1 MSANYPEIRI
11 KYAWLLTGAT
21 AEALQRYW
29 EPESTTRSPEEYEAI
44 AQQYRD
50 FWSPYEGKVMK
61 AMRDVIGLEYH
72 ANVIDVYVAP
82 WFYAFSDP
90 LVIGVVF
97 DTQQKL
103 VVTLTHELL
112 HRLFMDNR
120 TTDDRYTVEN
130 WEKMFGKHDFVTL
143 VHIPVYALMHAIF
156 IDELKQPDWLKSE
169 KRATKAYK
177 DAWEYVEKTGYK
189 EVIAKLK
196 IQYKN

>member
-1 MSANYPEIRI
+1 MSAKYPEVRI
-11 KYAWLLTGAT
+11 KYAWLLRNAT
-21 AEALQRYW
+21 AEPLQKYW
-29 EPESTTRSPEEYEAI
+29 DPESGTRSPEECEAI

-50 FWSPYEGKVMK
+50 FWSPYEGQVMK
-61 AMRDVIGLEYH
+61 AMHDVIGLEYH
-72 ANVIDVYVAP
+72 TNVIDVYVAP
-82 WFYAFSDP
+82 WFYTFSDP

-120 TTDDRYTVEN
+120 TTDDKYTVEN

-169 KRATKAYK
+169 KRTTKAYK
-177 DAWEYVEKTGYK
+177 DAWAYVEKNGYK
-189 EVIAKLK
+189 EIITKLK
-196 IQYKN
+196 TQYKN